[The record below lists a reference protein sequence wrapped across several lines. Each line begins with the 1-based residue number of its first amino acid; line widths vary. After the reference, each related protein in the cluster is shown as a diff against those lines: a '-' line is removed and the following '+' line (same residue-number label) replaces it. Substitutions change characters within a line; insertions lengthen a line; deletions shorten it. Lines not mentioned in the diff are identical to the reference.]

1 MAQAHYQRLYL
12 IKYKNYYD
20 RVATT
25 DIAEHIFDKATLVET
40 VSDYNFNEN
49 DGVNTEIVINRT
61 LSHAANYLIVQ
72 NQDDEEYVSQW
83 YIMDCKRNLKG
94 QETLLLRRDVLH
106 DYMADWMM
114 AKSFVEKGTV
124 ADTNDA
130 IFNSEG
136 ISYNQI
142 KVGEELLTDEYKCQ
156 WLVGYYDK
164 KSRSEIVGT
173 DLTINPDADIVV
185 SSLANWEF
193 NPIVGNETGAFLYE
207 IKNIKIAT
215 SVMPRDSTLLP
226 IGSACVQWEFD
237 ANKNTLERTN
247 AYPYQSFY
255 NRMRYVWKNNEATK
269 SATLANYIK
278 EKNNI
283 IETIRKSRGKIVE
296 NGILTEEQSRK
307 AQSLHGKILKAGSN
321 YYRINVTF
329 SVVEREFNFVEGA
342 DDTQAID
349 KVFADAWT
357 QKENIFDCYYKI
369 SGRVVELSLSPYE
382 STAEKYSYDIGTEAA
397 NYSTDA
403 EYGVFAIPYTDEDIG
418 REYCNKEVAMM
429 VANHMLQ
436 NYDLAVYDIQLL
448 PFAPDGIRADDTDSK
463 AVSHISTS
471 AGTVAPI
478 FHIQN
483 INTTKIIQFK
493 KSIDNYKIENETEFC
508 RLCSPNYQSVYEFT
522 PAKNDGIK
530 YFTVDMTLKPYSPY
544 IHVRPNTARLYGQDY
559 GDATGLICAG
569 DFSLTRVT
577 DKWAE
582 YEMQNKNYEKQFDR
596 QIENLEVQQNVQ
608 RAQEPWSVVAGALQ
622 AGTSGA
628 LAGSVGGPIGT
639 AVGAV
644 AGAGA
649 SLVAG
654 IADILLNEKLRNEAI
669 DFSKDNFQMQMQ
681 NIRALPRTLNKV
693 DAFNANN
700 KKFVF
705 LETYSATD
713 EEKKALAW
721 KIVME
726 GMTINRIGRF
736 YDYICGFKY
745 GDIESLDL
753 DFKIYPFVRGKIIKF
768 NDDFVGD
775 YHIAKAIA
783 EEVAKGV
790 YVFWE

>member
-25 DIAEHIFDKATLVET
+25 DIAEDIFDKATLVET

-106 DYMADWMM
+106 DYLADWMM

-136 ISYNQI
+136 MSYNQI

-185 SSLANWEF
+185 SSLADWEF
-193 NPIVGNETGAFLYE
+193 NPIVGNEEGTFLYD
-207 IKNIKIAT
+207 INSWKVAT
-215 SVMPRDSTLLP
+215 SVCLSRLDCKGWEYDSATQKLTK
-226 IGSACVQWEFD
+226 IKIYSSDDWRA
-237 ANKNTLERTN
+237 
-247 AYPYQSFY
+247 
-255 NRMRYVWKNNEATK
+255 MRYYDATSDGSIEEMQEKYINEQTNI
-269 SATLANYIK
+269 LAS
-278 EKNNI
+278 
-283 IETIRKSRGKIVE
+283 IRQGRGTIVE
-296 NGILTEEQSRK
+296 NGILTQEQSLK
-307 AQSLHGKILKAGSN
+307 AQSLQGKILKAGTN
-321 YYRINVTF
+321 YYKINVTYRI
-329 SVVEREFNFVEGA
+329 VEREFNFVQGA
-342 DDTQAID
+342 VDTQAVD
-349 KVFADAWT
+349 KVF
-357 QKENIFDCYYKI
+357 ENWSHIAGGEGCYFTIKGKVFI
-369 SGRVVELSLSPYE
+369 LSLSQYE

-448 PFAPDGIRADDTDSK
+448 PFAPGGIRKDDSDSK

-471 AGTVAPI
+471 AGDVAPI

-522 PAKNDGIK
+522 PAKNDGIQ

-644 AGAGA
+644 AGTGA
-649 SLVAG
+649 SLAAG
-654 IADILLNEKLRNEAI
+654 IADISLNEKLRNEAI

-726 GMTINRIGRF
+726 GMTVNRIGRF